1 MKDWTDQ
8 FDYRITKAKTG
19 YVVESSNDSEIYL
32 LNEQAYL
39 HFVQQETNN
48 WSPDTAGEV
57 LWYAKES
64 MDAVGVFCFNKVG

>member
-19 YVVESSNDSEIYL
+19 YVVESSKDSEIYL
-32 LNEQAYL
+32 LNDQALVY
-39 HFVQQETNN
+39 FVETETNGN
-48 WSPDTAGEV
+48 GADIGW
-57 LWYAKES
+57 LAKES